1 MTRTGKIARLP
12 RELREQLNRRLHDGE
27 PGTQLVV
34 WLNSLPEAQA
44 ILAREF
50 GARAIS
56 EQNLSEWNQ
65 GGYRDWLA
73 RQDALT
79 QVRELAADAGEL
91 ARATDGALVE
101 HLATILAARY
111 AAALADWQGEPTAES
126 RRQFRAL
133 RSLCQD
139 IVELRRG
146 DHSAARLRIEQE
158 RLARDRQQTEDEVV
172 EHFKRWAR
180 NPKVR
185 DWICCDS
192 LSPEERERR
201 LREIFGLSP
210 HDTANPAAQSHAPTN
225 ADGPQSN

>member
-12 RELREQLNRRLHDGE
+12 REIRDQLNRRLSDGE
-27 PGTQLVV
+27 PGSQLVI
-34 WLNSLPEAQA
+34 WLNSLPESQA
-44 ILAREF
+44 VLA
-50 GARAIS
+50 
-56 EQNLSEWNQ
+56 
-65 GGYRDWLA
+65 
-73 RQDALT
+73 
-79 QVRELAADAGEL
+79 RELAADAGEL
-91 ARATDGALVE
+91 ARATDGALVD
-101 HLATILAARY
+101 HLATVLAARY
-111 AAALADWQGEPTAES
+111 AAALADWSGEPTAES
-126 RRQFRAL
+126 PRQLRAL
-133 RSLCQD
+133 RGLCQD

-146 DHSAARLRIEQE
+146 DHSAARLKIEQE
-158 RLARDRQQTEDEVV
+158 RLVRDRQQTEDEVV

-225 ADGPQSN
+225 GDGPQSN

>member
-1 MTRTGKIARLP
+1 MTRNGKIARLP
-12 RELREQLNRRLHDGE
+12 REIRDQLNRRLSDGE
-27 PGTQLVV
+27 PGSHLVI
-34 WLNSLPEAQA
+34 WLNAMPESQA
-44 ILAREF
+44 MLAREF
-50 GARAIS
+50 AGRPIS
-56 EQNLSEWNQ
+56 EQNLSEWKQ
-65 GGYRDWLA
+65 GGYCDWLA

-79 QVRELAADAGEL
+79 QVRELAADAEEL
-91 ARATDGALVE
+91 AGATEGMLVE
-101 HLATILAARY
+101 HLATVLAARY
-111 AAALADWQGEPTAES
+111 AAALADWQGEPTDEF
-126 RRQFRAL
+126 RRKLRSL

-146 DHSAARLRIEQE
+146 DHSAARLKIEQE

-180 NPKVR
+180 DPKVR
-185 DWICCDS
+185 DWICCGS

-210 HDTANPAAQSHAPTN
+210 DDTANPAAQSHAPTN